1 MLLPTVPIMD
11 RYIIK
16 QLIPPWVI
24 SLSLCSIL
32 GEVIGISFE
41 QVQFMTER
49 NFPFQSTLQVHLLKF
64 PAFLSLGLPFSL
76 LMATI
81 LTYSKLS
88 RTNQIIALKCCG
100 VNLIRLIF
108 PALILSLMVTIFM
121 FCLNAI
127 IVPATNYQ
135 AAMII
140 ENEFKVDRSGL
151 QKYHHKNIIYQS
163 FSDINGSK
171 LLTHLITAE
180 RFDGQKLYGLTLLEY
195 KEQHLYKIIV
205 ASSAVW
211 NQQSKLWTFV
221 DGRQQ
226 IIDGRSNYQQ
236 SSNFNQLALP
246 IDHNLLDYVQ
256 NYRDNREMNLKELY
270 QWLNVLQGSNNLQ
283 KVRQLQIN
291 IQESYAL
298 PFSCIVFTLLGG
310 VLGCN
315 QQNKINQISLV
326 VVIIM
331 IYQGMQFITTSLCIT
346 GVTPVKLGVWIPN
359 LVGVLTSTFL
369 GLKGEQ

>member
-1 MLLPTVPIMD
+1 MD

-16 QLIPPWVI
+16 QLIQPWVI
-24 SLSLCSIL
+24 SISLCSIL

-49 NFPFQSTLQVHLLKF
+49 NFPVQATLQVHLLKF
-64 PAFLSLGLPFSL
+64 PAFLSLSLPFSL

-88 RTNQIIALKCCG
+88 KSNQIIALKCCG
-100 VNLIRLIF
+100 VNLTRLISPTLF
-108 PALILSLMVTIFM
+108 LSLILTILM
-121 FCLNAI
+121 FCLNTI

-140 ENEFKVDRSGL
+140 ENEFKVERSSL
-151 QKYHHKNIIYQS
+151 QKYHHKNIIYQN
-163 FSDINGSK
+163 FSDVNGSK
-171 LLTHLITAE
+171 LLTHLILAD
-180 RFDGQKLYGLTLLEY
+180 RFDGQRLHGLTMLEY
-195 KEQHLYKIIV
+195 RDKNLYKIIV

-211 NQQSKLWTFV
+211 NQQLKLWIFV
-221 DGRQQ
+221 DGKQQ
-226 IIDGRSNYQQ
+226 IIDSRNNYQQ

-246 IDHNLLDYVQ
+246 INQNLLDYVQ

-270 QWLNVLQGSNNLQ
+270 QWQNVLQGSNNLQ
-283 KVRQLQIN
+283 KIRQLQID
-291 IQESYAL
+291 IQQSYAL
-298 PFSCIVFTLLGG
+298 PFSCLVFTLLGG

-315 QQNKINQISLV
+315 PQNKINQISLV

-331 IYQGMQFITTSLCIT
+331 GYQGMQFITTSLCAT
-346 GVTPVKLGVWIPN
+346 GAIPVKLGVWMPN
-359 LVGVLTSTFL
+359 LVGVILSCIFL
-369 GLKGEQ
+369 CFKGEQ